1 MKKLISFL
9 IFCSFLQIAFAQGTY
24 TETQRKKDKAK
35 LDSICKKSPNSCI
48 YYSDVIGGNS
58 VFRKFAP
65 RTINRT
71 QKICFNKKFEYIS
84 TTDGKRFNGCLY
96 VNTISGYVA
105 QFTANDENSCDGMS
119 NPQPGF
125 EMIIS
130 SKIGESYIFRIDNRG
145 KKTFIAQMPMET
157 VRYGGETNFRIK
169 NVNSISS
176 DFREPFTNQNLPTLG
191 YYINGVSASS
201 VKYLFGPYYAE
212 IIPLKDYFGA
222 FGLGYYTDGMGNT
235 FISLAVESIDQF
247 VKVVKITDVNE
258 CFDASRFKDESA
270 EAIETSENNIKE
282 REKELGEK
290 EKNIG
295 DCTTAQD
302 LIDHKRKIIEAEEQF
317 NSYVKNGGNLNSK
330 EGLRLA
336 TKAQNVTDQVITH
349 RLETEIKICKT
360 ENALEN
366 AIKEYSAV
374 NNQNT
379 LRAKI
384 ECYKKAESSLK
395 TLESQLKRIDSQQG
409 TNYANAAR
417 EKNILYLKTM
427 KDINLDCNF
436 KKGQLQSNPMN
447 PGAQE
452 LGQKLRE
459 MLKKNK
465 RK

>member
-9 IFCSFLQIAFAQGTY
+9 IFCNFLQIAFAQGTY
-24 TETQRKKDKAK
+24 TEAQRKKDKAK

-48 YYSDVIGGNS
+48 YYSDMIGGNS

-65 RTINRT
+65 KNINRT

-84 TTDGKRFNGCLY
+84 IIDGKTNRGCFY

-105 QFTANDENSCDGMS
+105 QFTANDENNCDGM
-119 NPQPGF
+119 NHPQPGF

-130 SKIGESYIFRIDNRG
+130 SKIGESYTFRIDNRG
-145 KKTFIAQMPMET
+145 KKTFIAQMPMEKF
-157 VRYGGETNFRIK
+157 RYGGETNFRIK
-169 NVNSISS
+169 NANSISS

-191 YYINGVSASS
+191 YYINGISASS

-247 VKVVKITDVNE
+247 IKVVKITDVNE
-258 CFDASRFKDESA
+258 CFDASRFKDESE
-270 EAIETSENNIKE
+270 EAIQTSENNIKD
-282 REKELGEK
+282 REKELGDQER
-290 EKNIG
+290 NIG

-317 NSYVKNGGNLNSK
+317 NSYIKNGGNPTSN
-330 EGLRLA
+330 EGLKLA
-336 TKAQNVTDQVITH
+336 TMSQNVTEQVITH
-349 RLETEIKICKT
+349 RLETEIKICET

-366 AIKEYSAV
+366 AIKESSGV

-384 ECYKKAESSLK
+384 ECYKKAQSSLK
-395 TLESQLKRIDSQQG
+395 TLEAQLNRIDSQQG
-409 TNYANAAR
+409 NNYAIAAR
-417 EKNILYLKTM
+417 EKNLLFLKTI

-436 KKGQLQSNPMN
+436 KKGILQDNPMN

-452 LGQKLRE
+452 VGQKLRE

-465 RK
+465 RN

>member
-9 IFCSFLQIAFAQGTY
+9 IFCSFLQITFGQGTY
-24 TETQRKKDKAK
+24 TEAQRKKDKAK

-48 YYSDVIGGNS
+48 YYSDMIGAKS

-65 RTINRT
+65 RNINRT

-84 TTDGKRFNGCLY
+84 TVDSKTYRGCFFI
-96 VNTISGYVA
+96 NTISGHVA
-105 QFTANDENSCDGMS
+105 QFTANDQNSCDGMN

-130 SKIGESYIFRIDNRG
+130 SKIGESYTFRIDNRG
-145 KKTFIAQMPMET
+145 KKTFIAQMPMEN

-169 NVNSISS
+169 NVNSILS

-191 YYINGVSASS
+191 YYINGLSASS

-212 IIPLKDYFGA
+212 TIPLKDYFGA

-247 VKVVKITDVNE
+247 VKVVKISDFNE
-258 CFDASRFKDESA
+258 CFDANRFKDEST
-270 EAIETSENNIKE
+270 EAIEISEKNLKE
-282 REKELGEK
+282 REKELNNQER
-290 EKNIG
+290 NIG
-295 DCTTAQD
+295 DCTTSQD
-302 LIDHKRKIIEAEEQF
+302 LIDHKRQIIEAEEKF
-317 NSYVKNGGNLNSK
+317 NAYIKSGGNLGSK

-336 TKAQNVTDQVITH
+336 TKAQNITDQVLTH
-349 RLETEIKICKT
+349 RLETEIKICET

-384 ECYKKAESSLK
+384 ECYKKAQSSLK
-395 TLESQLKRIDSQQG
+395 ALESQLKRIDSQQG

-417 EKNILYLKTM
+417 EKNLLYFKTM

-436 KKGQLQSNPMN
+436 KKGQLQSNPLT

-452 LGQKLRE
+452 MGQKLRE